1 MGCRVGYVRGGPK
14 QRPSVR
20 RQILLAVA
28 GAALGGTLMAGSAEA
43 SLLNSPS
50 LSPDHGSPGTV
61 VHVTG
66 FPVATE
72 CPTVRMYIAS
82 VTGIT
87 SFTDPRLHRL
97 SGTVTYGLGSNS
109 NGSTGPLVSM
119 PIFRFTV
126 PALRPG
132 LYATYW
138 TCPGGGG
145 WDGLFEDQRPW
156 MGGPAPSSYAPF
168 RVEPLAPGATLP
180 PTTTAP
186 DVIGSSD
193 ASGPGVWLLI
203 GMLSI
208 AAAAMALQRGGHEPG

>member
-1 MGCRVGYVRGGPK
+1 MGRRVGYFRGGPK

-20 RQILLAVA
+20 RRILLAVA
-28 GAALGGTLMAGSAEA
+28 GAGLGGTLIAGSAVA
-43 SLLNSPS
+43 SLGHDPVF
-50 LSPDHGSPGTV
+50 SPDHGGPGTL

-97 SGTVTYGLGSNS
+97 NGTVTYGLGL
-109 NGSTGPLVSM
+109 GEYSTGLPVSIPL
-119 PIFRFTV
+119 FRFTV
-126 PALRPG
+126 PALQPG

-138 TCPGGGG
+138 TCPGSLYEG
-145 WDGLFEDQRPW
+145 
-156 MGGPAPSSYAPF
+156 AAF

-180 PTTTAP
+180 PTTTASGA
-186 DVIGSSD
+186 IGSSD

-208 AAAAMALQRGGHEPG
+208 AAAAIALRRRGHEPG